1 MEPLNPQGGKTD
13 KRINLPAYGPT
24 LFLAGLVLLSI
35 ASATL
40 ILAAP
45 DSETAGQVTVSPGQ
59 VYTGDT
65 IEISLRGFPADFF
78 VPAGAVTLG
87 GMRIPIPGVF
97 GNPGVRPKTDSLG
110 DVTFSSRL
118 PLDVPFGEQKLTVT
132 HFAGDGE
139 RTAPV
144 IVLKAEVTF
153 SPSSSS
159 PNQVVLLRG
168 EGFSPAAKSGGQG
181 PLGVHQITGE
191 GTSGITVNGV
201 ALDDPYVTYPVNLD
215 SDGGLTTKVI
225 LPEQYVTFP
234 GGTLAVKVIDDAGR
248 TGAGVWIIKNRRITV
263 SPTESGRKSKV
274 TINGTGFLAT
284 DGPISECVVVD
295 LDYAGTLLKKV
306 RPDSSGDFQTTI
318 VVPLSAAVPS
328 GNTITASIWG
338 CPTAPA
344 ASVTHKVP
352 MRSVRVL
359 PVASQVGTLV
369 TVTGVS
375 FVGFSTI
382 TSMTI
387 GAVAVLPS
395 PPPIVGEDGSFSLTV
410 VVPKVSLGN
419 QIVKLTVG
427 GTEVLSNFVV
437 LSIVPTPTPSPT
449 LAPTPTPA
457 PTPTATP
464 APTLFPT
471 PTPTITPTP
480 APTPTPTPA
489 PTLADSLAQLD
500 DTLLRVWMF
509 DDFLGKWLFYDP
521 RPDFADVNTLPPMV
535 PGQLYWIH
543 VKEDQTATLN
553 GRQRNL
559 FKNWNLIHW

>member
-191 GTSGITVNGV
+191 GT
-201 ALDDPYVTYPVNLD
+201 
-215 SDGGLTTKVI
+215 K
-225 LPEQYVTFP
+225 
-234 GGTLAVKVIDDAGR
+234 
-248 TGAGVWIIKNRRITV
+248 
-263 SPTESGRKSKV
+263 
-274 TINGTGFLAT
+274 
-284 DGPISECVVVD
+284 
-295 LDYAGTLLKKV
+295 
-306 RPDSSGDFQTTI
+306 
-318 VVPLSAAVPS
+318 
-328 GNTITASIWG
+328 
-338 CPTAPA
+338 
-344 ASVTHKVP
+344 
-352 MRSVRVL
+352 
-359 PVASQVGTLV
+359 
-369 TVTGVS
+369 
-375 FVGFSTI
+375 
-382 TSMTI
+382 
-387 GAVAVLPS
+387 
-395 PPPIVGEDGSFSLTV
+395 
-410 VVPKVSLGN
+410 PK
-419 QIVKLTVG
+419 
-427 GTEVLSNFVV
+427 
-437 LSIVPTPTPSPT
+437 
-449 LAPTPTPA
+449 
-457 PTPTATP
+457 
-464 APTLFPT
+464 
-471 PTPTITPTP
+471 
-480 APTPTPTPA
+480 
-489 PTLADSLAQLD
+489 
-500 DTLLRVWMF
+500 
-509 DDFLGKWLFYDP
+509 P
-521 RPDFADVNTLPPMV
+521 R
-535 PGQLYWIH
+535 
-543 VKEDQTATLN
+543 
-553 GRQRNL
+553 
-559 FKNWNLIHW
+559 